1 MARLWFLFDLDGTG
15 FIEQKDYE
23 IIQARQTA
31 KNGLFAI
38 RMGGKG
44 NVTAKAVVWKAEK
57 QLPNIPSPLLYRG
70 VLYILK
76 EGGILTAY
84 EPATGKVLKQG
95 RVEGAL
101 DGYFASPVA
110 ADGKLFLAAQS
121 GKVAVVNAGAEWT
134 VAGVNDLDEETWAT
148 PAIDSAHLYV
158 RTQRALYCFGLQ

>member
-1 MARLWFLFDLDGTG
+1 M
-15 FIEQKDYE
+15 
-23 IIQARQTA
+23 
-31 KNGLFAI
+31 
-38 RMGGKG
+38 
-44 NVTAKAVVWKAEK
+44 TAKAVVWKVEK

-121 GKVAVVNAGAEWT
+121 GKLAVVRAGVEWS
-134 VAGVNDLDEETWAT
+134 VVGVNDLDEETWAT

-158 RTQRALYCFGLQ
+158 RTQRAIYYFGLP